1 MKPGYLFLLIVA
13 GATLAGYV
21 LVFGDQGY
29 LQQSQTRTEL
39 EALRNE
45 IRGLEKENQSL
56 NEQYLRLLDRA
67 PRTASAT
74 GTRQAAGSATI
85 LKFEDDPA
93 DARQSGGYFS
103 QQVEPL
109 SLTEARALFLT
120 GMFFLAVLGY
130 YVLSRMERLL
140 APESDAWPAIAPI
153 ADRR

>member
-56 NEQYLRLLDRA
+56 NGQRHRRL
-67 PRTASAT
+67 PYSRTASAT